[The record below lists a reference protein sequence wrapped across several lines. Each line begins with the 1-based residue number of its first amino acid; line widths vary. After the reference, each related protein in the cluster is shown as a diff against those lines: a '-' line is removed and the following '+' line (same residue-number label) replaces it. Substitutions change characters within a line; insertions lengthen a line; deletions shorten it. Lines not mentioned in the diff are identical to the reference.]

1 MDDQHIYHHNDDK
14 PRINVK
20 AEKNTKGYNYEASVT
35 GCESVEQ
42 AMELLDTVMQSLQ
55 RTYGAQAQA

>member
-1 MDDQHIYHHNDDK
+1 MDETHVYHHNDDK

-42 AMELLDTVMQSLQ
+42 AMTMLDQVMQSLQ
-55 RTYGAQAQA
+55 RTYGAQPTA

>member
-1 MDDQHIYHHNDDK
+1 MDETHVYHHNDDK

-35 GCESVEQ
+35 GAASVEE
-42 AMELLDTVMQSLQ
+42 AMELLAKVMQSLQ
-55 RTYGAQAQA
+55 RTYGSPSA